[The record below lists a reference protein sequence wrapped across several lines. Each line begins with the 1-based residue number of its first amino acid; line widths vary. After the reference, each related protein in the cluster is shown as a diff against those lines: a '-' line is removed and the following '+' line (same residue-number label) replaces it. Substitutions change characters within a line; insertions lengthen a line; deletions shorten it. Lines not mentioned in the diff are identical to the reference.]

1 MRPPC
6 GARPSGSRAR
16 GGHRRVPLPSTGI
29 RASTVA
35 VGHACS
41 APRFGSSVAVGRA
54 HAEGSCPQAGAECH
68 GGCVVVLILVVT
80 LTPTDDRGIIEIS
93 DLDDIVDA
101 LARAEVRSTRG
112 FILESATN
120 VLLFV
125 PFGAAL
131 ALHGF
136 STTKTV
142 LCACSFDAR
151 GERATALSWL
161 ADDIARR
168 RIPELRRSGGR
179 CGTGLELAQTSWSSR
194 RSETASGS
202 LVPHQLEA

>member
-1 MRPPC
+1 VHALV
-6 GARPSGSRAR
+6 GLELEAAIA
-16 GGHRRVPLPSTGI
+16 RVPLPSTGI

-101 LARAEVRSTRG
+101 LARADVRSTLG

-136 STTKTV
+136 STTKDRSVRLLVSTLV
-142 LCACSFDAR
+142 EGAQLLYRGRRTTSLDDVFLNSVGAGVGAELVWSLRKRLGRRDEAR
-151 GERATALSWL
+151 LPQA
-161 ADDIARR
+161 
-168 RIPELRRSGGR
+168 
-179 CGTGLELAQTSWSSR
+179 
-194 RSETASGS
+194 
-202 LVPHQLEA
+202 V